1 MRAPI
6 AGSPLGLLAAS
17 LSAMAAL
24 VVAAGPA
31 SAQVGRRV
39 RAQVDYVSGTTLYVT
54 AGTEAG
60 IATGDT
66 LTLARDSLG
75 PAIGALAVVKA
86 SADRSALTFA
96 DAPFALTR
104 GEVVY
109 LEPRVTTPSAGPAP
123 PAVALQPPRPV
134 ARRATAR
141 AGVGPS
147 ASGRV
152 SFDVNSLRSTTEP
165 GDATLSTT
173 RTFTTPTFR
182 LRMNV
187 IDLPGGLEF
196 VTNLRAVYRHD
207 TDDLV
212 DPVGALRVYQASL
225 IARPA
230 GGAVHLEL
238 GRFYNPYQS
247 YGGYWDGALVRVGH
261 ERFGVGA
268 ALGYEP
274 ERESEAP
281 SADVPKGSAW
291 MDWEVRG
298 ERVGYDGSVSVQAV
312 RPTNEL
318 PERTYIGFEQGLRVG
333 AGRIFQDVELDREPS
348 GGWTLARLRLAATA
362 PVGPTAYVNVH
373 YGRSRPDLFRLVEE
387 TLAGRRD
394 GLGGGFSWVGP
405 GLALSGDVTASRVEG
420 EETSWS
426 YVGGASVPRL
436 GFGGLGA
443 SLGGSLWTRGS
454 DSVTSF
460 YPALTRRFGAAR
472 MRAGYTLYRSAGDR
486 PTIATH
492 TAEVGIDA
500 PIRPGVD
507 ATFRVRQQ
515 FGDALSSTTLYAGFW
530 TRF

>member
-1 MRAPI
+1 
-6 AGSPLGLLAAS
+6 
-17 LSAMAAL
+17 
-24 VVAAGPA
+24 
-31 SAQVGRRV
+31 VGRE
-39 RAQVDYVSGTTLYVT
+39 T
-54 AGTEAG
+54 
-60 IATGDT
+60 
-66 LTLARDSLG
+66 RDRY
-75 PAIGALAVVKA
+75 A
-86 SADRSALTFA
+86 
-96 DAPFALTR
+96 
-104 GEVVY
+104 E
-109 LEPRVTTPSAGPAP
+109 
-123 PAVALQPPRPV
+123 
-134 ARRATAR
+134 
-141 AGVGPS
+141 GPS

-152 SFDVNSLRSTTEP
+152 SFDVSSLRSTTDP

-196 VTNLRAVYRHD
+196 VTNLRAAYRHD
-207 TDDLV
+207 TDGLV
-212 DPVGALRVYQASL
+212 DPAGSLRVYQASL

-230 GGAVHLEL
+230 GGAVRVEL

-247 YGGYWDGALVRVGH
+247 YAGYWDGALVRVGR

-274 ERESEAP
+274 DRESETP
-281 SADVPKGSAW
+281 SAEVPKGSAW

-298 ERVGYDGSVSVQAV
+298 ERVGYDGSVSVQAE

-333 AGRIFQDVELDREPS
+333 AGRIFQDVELDRDPS
-348 GGWTLARLRLAATA
+348 GGWTLARLRLSATA
-362 PVGPTAYVNVH
+362 PIGPTAYVNIH
-373 YGRSRPDLFRLVEE
+373 YGRSRPDLFRLLEE
-387 TLAGRRD
+387 ALAGRRD

-405 GLALSGDVTASRVEG
+405 GLALSGDVTASRIEG

-436 GFGGLGA
+436 GFGGFGA
-443 SLGGSLWTRGS
+443 TFGGSVWTRGS
-454 DSVTSF
+454 DRVTSL

-472 MRAGYTLYRSAGDR
+472 ARFGYTLYQSAGDR
-486 PTIATH
+486 PTISTH
-492 TAEVGIDA
+492 TADVGIDA

-507 ATFRVRQQ
+507 AVFRVRQQ
-515 FGDALSSTTLYAGFW
+515 FGASLSSTQLYAGFW